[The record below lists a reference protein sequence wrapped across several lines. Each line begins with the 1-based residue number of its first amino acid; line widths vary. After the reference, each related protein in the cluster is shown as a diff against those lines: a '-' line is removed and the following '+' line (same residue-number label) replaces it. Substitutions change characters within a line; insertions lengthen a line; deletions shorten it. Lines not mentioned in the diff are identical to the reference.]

1 MAARAPVSSPQLGS
15 FFSLTTHLD
24 HKPCSLA
31 GCNPCWS
38 QSQCGYQGSCPA
50 VYCHRSYER
59 GTLSPDTV
67 AAETRKIQ
75 QDVTSPVKVARVL
88 GSFKESSVHKAAVE
102 KRDAGPQTKAET
114 NNA

>member
-1 MAARAPVSSPQLGS
+1 MSPRVGTSVSLIYANSALE
-15 FFSLTTHLD
+15 
-24 HKPCSLA
+24 

-38 QSQCGYQGSCPA
+38 QSKCGFQGSCPA

-67 AAETRKIQ
+67 AAEARRIQ
-75 QDVTSPVKVARVL
+75 QDVTSPAKVPRVL
-88 GSFKESSVHKAAVE
+88 GSFKESSVDKAAVG
-102 KRDAGPQTKAET
+102 KRDAGLQTTAET